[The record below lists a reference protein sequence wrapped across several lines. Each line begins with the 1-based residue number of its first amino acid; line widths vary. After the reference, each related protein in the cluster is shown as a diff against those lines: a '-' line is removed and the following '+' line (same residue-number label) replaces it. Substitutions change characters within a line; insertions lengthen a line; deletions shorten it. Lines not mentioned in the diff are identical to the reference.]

1 MRAALPLVLICVVVA
16 PALAQTPA
24 GEAPP
29 PVASSVPAP
38 AAAAPPAQAT
48 IALSAAQA
56 IRCVFPVYVATR
68 WVEGAPEPVNGTDEL
83 TFEILAINLKAR
95 TARVSASRGSALVSA
110 FVTDTGM
117 NVIEQTPLGNFI
129 LTTVFTGGREGNRLR
144 AVHSR
149 HLGDVAE
156 LPTPSQ
162 YFGTCE
168 ILK

>member
-1 MRAALPLVLICVVVA
+1 MRAALPFVLTCAVVI
-16 PALAQTPA
+16 PASAQTPA
-24 GEAPP
+24 EQVPPQTAPS
-29 PVASSVPAP
+29 APAP
-38 AAAAPPAQAT
+38 SAATPSAEIP
-48 IALSAAQA
+48 IVLSAAQA

-68 WVEGAPEPVNGTDEL
+68 WIEGVPEPVNGTDEL
-83 TFEILAINLKAR
+83 TFEIQTINLKAR

-110 FVTDTGM
+110 FVTETGM

-129 LTTVFTGGREGNRLR
+129 LTTIFSGGREGNRLR

-168 ILK
+168 ILR